1 MEKINDTR
9 EAELEAE
16 VTRLRGFLLAC
27 RTEVLRVSQLLAVA
41 EEKLAIAAPVFE
53 AVSQLGSAVDKFTAA
68 KVYAQGLEK
77 KLEAEARS

>member
-1 MEKINDTR
+1 
-9 EAELEAE
+9 
-16 VTRLRGFLLAC
+16 
-27 RTEVLRVSQLLAVA
+27 VLRVSQLLAVA